1 MTAFYPHS
9 CYVCEWTF
17 FGGDNMSENERW
29 QRVNELMNA
38 ALDKPTS
45 EREAWL
51 RDACG
56 DDSALFDEV
65 FSLLAFDAE
74 KTGDVRGSIEALAGD
89 LSRSSESTYVGVRAG
104 QFRITKKLAEGGM
117 GTVFLGERAD
127 QQYEQRVAIK
137 LLPHH
142 RLDAVSSQRFVDERR
157 ILAGLEH
164 PNIAR
169 LIDGG
174 SLSDGVPY
182 IVMEFVDGQPIDSY
196 CRDQQLHNDAI
207 IELVSRVCDAVGYAH
222 RKLVIHRD
230 IKPGNILVNDQGVP
244 KLLDFGI
251 AKLLDPAE
259 VNPELTRAEN
269 RALTPMYAS
278 PEQIEGLP
286 ITTAADVYGL
296 GLLLYRLL
304 TGQMP
309 YAPTGPTPR
318 ELENAILSQTPERP
332 STVVVSGEAGDAR
345 WQRRQQRA
353 LRGELDTILLTALRK
368 DPERRYNSVAALRDD
383 LQRFREHRPILARGD
398 SPFYV
403 LGKFL
408 YRQRLPVGLTAA
420 ALLTG
425 LLTVNHYTNQLEIE
439 RDTAQETAAFL
450 QELFEARNPYLR
462 NKEGLTVETLLEEG
476 IDKLESDDSL
486 SPLVRARLLT
496 TISQV
501 LQNLGRPEK
510 ANEMV
515 TEAITLVER
524 AEGDSAAELFNPLRI
539 LMRLRIVQAQYDE
552 AGTLGE
558 RLNAIAVD
566 AYGEQ
571 SPQSAQATH
580 MLWLAAY
587 RRGDYDAMNS
597 WGEKTYAIRK
607 AIYAPDD
614 MAIAAGSNAL
624 GITYWRQDELGKA
637 SEFYEESARVLNAQ
651 TERNDMQYA
660 SLLHNLGL
668 VYNDSGRYEKA
679 IETYR
684 ESIAIHKSAGSED
697 GPMLPLTMYAL
708 AHSLDEFGDD
718 IAAHQTYMET
728 VVRQAAV
735 AGPETHMVAYALTG
749 HGMFL
754 ESIGAPELAGPILD
768 EANRIFGVVFDEP
781 HNDQAATWVG
791 MGYVAMR
798 EGAWD
803 KARELME
810 RALAMR
816 EENDGV
822 ENPST
827 VRTRNA
833 LGRLAFERGD
843 YSAAADTLQQA
854 ISLFEAGDHAEHP
867 FAVDA
872 YAWLGRTRL
881 AQGQA
886 AQAVSLLQKAVDLGE
901 IEQAPSHVANVRRR
915 LWLAEA
921 RVAAGEAEAEDQL
934 QEARGELAG
943 IQKLWQKALSD
954 YPVPTVEE
962 LLNGETA

>member
-1 MTAFYPHS
+1 
-9 CYVCEWTF
+9 
-17 FGGDNMSENERW
+17 MSDTERW
-29 QRVNELMNA
+29 QRVDELMNA
-38 ALDKPTS
+38 ALDKPS
-45 EREAWL
+45 GERESWL
-51 RDACG
+51 RETCG
-56 DDSALFDEV
+56 DDEALFNEV
-65 FSLLAFDAE
+65 LSLLAFDAE

-89 LSRSSESTYVGVRAG
+89 LSRTAESTYIGERVG

-117 GTVFLGERAD
+117 GVVFLGERAD
-127 QQYEQRVAIK
+127 DQFEQHVAIK
-137 LLPHH
+137 LLPQH
-142 RLDAVSSQRFVDERR
+142 RLDEVSSQRFVEERR

-174 SLSDGVPY
+174 SLGDGVPF
-182 IVMEFVDGQPIDSY
+182 IVMEFVDGQPIDTY
-196 CRDQQLHNDAI
+196 CRENNLDNDAI
-207 IELVSRVCDAVGYAH
+207 IELVSHVCDAVGYAH

-230 IKPGNILVNDQGVP
+230 IKPGNILVNEQGEP

-332 STVVVSGEAGDAR
+332 STVVVASDAGDAR

-368 DPERRYNSVAALRDD
+368 DPERRYSSVAALRDD

-408 YRQRLPVGLTAA
+408 YRHRLPVGLTAT
-420 ALLTG
+420 ALLAG
-425 LLTVNHYTNQLEIE
+425 LLTVNHYTNELEIE

-450 QELFEARNPYLR
+450 QELFEARNPYQR

-476 IDKLESDDSL
+476 IAKLDADDSL

-510 ANEMV
+510 ANDMV
-515 TEAITLVER
+515 MEAITLVER
-524 AEGDSAAELFNPLRI
+524 TEGENAAELFNPLRI
-539 LMRLRIVQAQYDE
+539 LMRLRIVQAQYDK
-552 AGTLGE
+552 ASALGE

-571 SPQSAQATH
+571 SPQTAQSSH

-587 RRGDYDAMNS
+587 RRGDYEAMNH
-597 WGEKTYAIRK
+597 WGETTYAIRK

-624 GITYWRQDELGKA
+624 GITYWRQDELDKA
-637 SEFYEESARVLNAQ
+637 GSYYEESARVLNAQ
-651 TERNDMQYA
+651 AERNDMQYA

-668 VYNDSGRYEKA
+668 IYNDSGRYEKA

-684 ESIAIHKSAGSED
+684 ESIAIHKAAGSED

-708 AHSLDEFGDD
+708 AHSLEEYGDD
-718 IAAHQTYMET
+718 IAAHRAYIET
-728 VVRQAAV
+728 VTRQAAV

-754 ESIGAPELAGPILD
+754 ESIGATDLAGPILD

-803 KARELME
+803 EAREHME

-816 EENDGV
+816 EEHDGV

-843 YSAAADTLQQA
+843 YAAAADTLQQA
-854 ISLFEAGDHAEHP
+854 IDLYAAGDHAEHP
-867 FAVDA
+867 FAADA

-881 AQGQA
+881 AQGQPA
-886 AQAVSLLQKAVDLGE
+886 EAVTLLQRAVALGE
-901 IEQAPSHVANVRRR
+901 ADQSPAHVDNVRRR

-921 RVAAGEAEAEDQL
+921 RVAGGETDAEKAL
-934 QEARGELAG
+934 QEARGELTG

-954 YPVPTVEE
+954 YPVPPVEE
-962 LLNGETA
+962 LLNGEAA